1 MCRLCSMRDVWEAV
15 DDDGGDVRRVLVWV
29 MVVAAAGA
37 TAAVFLATRTAS
49 ASPLVFVAAAFPQLA
64 FFGVA
69 LVSMA
74 VVIAAIR
81 GRLRL
86 ATAAGLVV
94 LVVGAGLGIVLT
106 AGRSAPSTTV
116 PSASSSAGQLRILS
130 WNTNQQDVSAE
141 QLGALIKTEQ
151 ANVVALP
158 EYFTAVADG
167 TLAGLAQEHDMQIIG
182 TDSSSATLLISKHLG
197 TYSLADQETTP
208 AWAGFV
214 ATSDNP
220 RAPALLVAH
229 LQRPSLVDSSIWQSH
244 VDWARQQC
252 ADRRNIVAVGDYNAT
267 LANLGGDQLGPC
279 QDAASALGHESTG
292 TWPSALQASLGAAID
307 HTFFGSGWEPVAF
320 AVLDSQ
326 ATRGSDHRPIV
337 TVLNPNSS

>member
-1 MCRLCSMRDVWEAV
+1 MCRFCSMRGVWEAV

-37 TAAVFLATRTAS
+37 TAAVFLATRIAS
-49 ASPLVFVAAAFPQLA
+49 AAPLVFVAAAFPQLA

-69 LVSMA
+69 LVSVA

-81 GRLRL
+81 SRLRL

-94 LVVGAGLGIVLT
+94 LVVCAGLGIVLT
-106 AGRSAPSTTV
+106 AGRPAPSTTV
-116 PSASSSAGQLRILS
+116 SASSMAGQLRILS

-182 TDSSSATLLISKHLG
+182 TDSSSATLLISKHFG
-197 TYSLADQETTP
+197 TYSLADQEATP

-244 VDWARQQC
+244 ADWARQQC
-252 ADRRNIVAVGDYNAT
+252 AERRNIVAVGDFNAT

-279 QDAASALGHESTG
+279 RDAAAALGHESTG
-292 TWPSALQASLGAAID
+292 TWPSALPASLGAAID
-307 HTFFGSGWEPVAF
+307 HTFVGPGWEPAAF
-320 AVLDSQ
+320 AVLDTQ
-326 ATRGSDHRPIV
+326 AARGSDHRPIV
-337 TVLNPNSS
+337 TVLNPKSS

>member
-116 PSASSSAGQLRILS
+116 PSASS
-130 WNTNQQDVSAE
+130 
-141 QLGALIKTEQ
+141 
-151 ANVVALP
+151 
-158 EYFTAVADG
+158 
-167 TLAGLAQEHDMQIIG
+167 
-182 TDSSSATLLISKHLG
+182 
-197 TYSLADQETTP
+197 
-208 AWAGFV
+208 
-214 ATSDNP
+214 
-220 RAPALLVAH
+220 
-229 LQRPSLVDSSIWQSH
+229 
-244 VDWARQQC
+244 
-252 ADRRNIVAVGDYNAT
+252 
-267 LANLGGDQLGPC
+267 
-279 QDAASALGHESTG
+279 
-292 TWPSALQASLGAAID
+292 
-307 HTFFGSGWEPVAF
+307 
-320 AVLDSQ
+320 
-326 ATRGSDHRPIV
+326 
-337 TVLNPNSS
+337 